1 MKASEIRKM
10 SATELDTKLHDL
22 KDELFKLRFQQAI
35 NQLDNPMRI
44 NAVKKDIARIKTVSV
59 ISSSTALSRNEREV
73 NCYERKKPQ
82 KDARRRCQQR
92 QDGQDRRCYC

>member
-10 SATELDTKLHDL
+10 SASQLDTKLHDL

-44 NAVKKDIARIKTVSV
+44 NAVKKDIARIKTV
-59 ISSSTALSRNEREV
+59 
-73 NCYERKKPQ
+73 
-82 KDARRRCQQR
+82 QR
-92 QDGQDRRCYC
+92 DIELHGAES